1 MNITTTWNVSAHRS
15 HTPGRHNILIV
26 TPQHQPSI
34 WKTQRTTSIQTKT
47 RSRVVISFSCN
58 ATSNQLSTQHMQ
70 VVRKAVQMIP
80 YGGYIPYTLEKLGLT
95 KMLALEATN
104 SLLRRHLLI
113 FAQEIHYQ
121 EALWQILHWVLPTQ
135 LFQVILLKDKC
146 CSRCIDLLS
155 YTFLYTVRPRMKN
168 LTFF

>member
-1 MNITTTWNVSAHRS
+1 MNITTTSNVSAHRS
-15 HTPGRHNILIV
+15 HTPGRHSILIV

-80 YGGYIPYTLEKLGLT
+80 YRGYISYTLEKFGLT
-95 KMLALEATN
+95 KC
-104 SLLRRHLLI
+104 LLWKLQIVYCVGI
-113 FAQEIHYQ
+113 FAQEIHYS
-121 EALWQILHWVLPTQ
+121 EVLWQTLHCILPTQ
-135 LFQVILLKDKC
+135 LFQVILMKDKC
-146 CSRCIDLLS
+146 CSHCSDLLS
-155 YTFLYTVRPRMKN
+155 YTFLYILRPRMKN